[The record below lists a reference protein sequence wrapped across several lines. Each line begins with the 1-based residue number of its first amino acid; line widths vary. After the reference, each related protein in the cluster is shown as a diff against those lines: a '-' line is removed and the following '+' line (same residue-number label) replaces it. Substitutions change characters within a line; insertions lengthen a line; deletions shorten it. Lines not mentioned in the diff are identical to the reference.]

1 MDKNILIKSLLNG
14 VISLLVLAVL
24 LSLIKDMSFVQALTV
39 PYTIAVAIA
48 AMVGSYIGFARKAK
62 G

>member
-1 MDKNILIKSLLNG
+1 MDRNILIKSLLNG

-24 LSLIKDMSFVQALTV
+24 LSLIKGMSFVQALTV
-39 PYTIAVAIA
+39 PYTIAVAIV
-48 AMVGSYIGFARKAK
+48 AMVGSFIGFARKAK

>member
-1 MDKNILIKSLLNG
+1 
-14 VISLLVLAVL
+14 
-24 LSLIKDMSFVQALTV
+24 MSFVQALTEL
-39 PYTIAVAIA
+39 YTIAVAIA

>member
-1 MDKNILIKSLLNG
+1 MDRNTLIKSLLNG

-24 LSLIKDMSFVQALTV
+24 LSLIKGMSFVQALTV
-39 PYTIAVAIA
+39 PYTIAAAIV
-48 AMVGSYIGFARKAK
+48 AMVCSYIGFARKAK

>member
-24 LSLIKDMSFVQALTV
+24 LSLIKDMSFVQALTEL
-39 PYTIAVAIA
+39 YTIAVAIA

>member
-24 LSLIKDMSFVQALTV
+24 LSLINDLCFVPAPTEL
-39 PYTIAVAIA
+39 YTIAAAIA